1 MIDINLLR
9 SQKDMVAQMMKNR
22 SEDVD
27 LDHILELDV
36 TRRNLIQIVD
46 ELRSKRNKV
55 SKEIAQ
61 MKEKPPELIE
71 EMRQVGENI
80 KQAEEKIRNNEQ
92 ELHLKLLEIPNILE
106 NDILIGHDESEN
118 KVIHTWGSPIGY
130 DFEPKPHWEINDTLN
145 IIDFEA
151 GVKVSGSRFFIL
163 RDQGAKLE
171 RALINWMLDTHTNQ
185 NKFEEIQVPA
195 LVKHCLL
202 YTSPSPRD

>member
-9 SQKDMVAQMMKNR
+9 NQKDMVAQMMKNR

-80 KQAEEKIRNNEQ
+80 KQTEEWSLKKI
-92 ELHLKLLEIPNILE
+92 
-106 NDILIGHDESEN
+106 
-118 KVIHTWGSPIGY
+118 
-130 DFEPKPHWEINDTLN
+130 
-145 IIDFEA
+145 
-151 GVKVSGSRFFIL
+151 
-163 RDQGAKLE
+163 
-171 RALINWMLDTHTNQ
+171 
-185 NKFEEIQVPA
+185 
-195 LVKHCLL
+195 
-202 YTSPSPRD
+202 